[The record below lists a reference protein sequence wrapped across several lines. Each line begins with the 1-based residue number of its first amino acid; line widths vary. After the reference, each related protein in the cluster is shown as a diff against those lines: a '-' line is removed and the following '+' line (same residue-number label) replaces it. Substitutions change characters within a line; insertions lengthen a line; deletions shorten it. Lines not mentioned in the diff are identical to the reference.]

1 MPPRKVRTRQDSDAS
16 SHSGDENQDSMP
28 SPSPVLM
35 SEDQLSTLLA
45 ALSKSQA
52 EANRQLI
59 ESLLTSHG
67 LGSGSTSATA
77 TASPHD
83 VSTSASTSNL
93 SKCMA
98 RFDGASR
105 DPEAVEAFIDSV
117 EIFKECASV
126 PDDIALRG
134 LPMLMQGEAA
144 VWWRGVRKEVS
155 SWPDALKRLRSM
167 YGVPRPAYKVF
178 RDVFSTEQGD
188 ELADSFIVR
197 IRAMLSR
204 LPYQLPEETRLDM
217 IYGLLHKRIRKR
229 IPRDTVMTIESLIDK
244 SRSVEESLIESIS
257 PATESVS
264 TTPQSHK
271 ASPIVSDEHAVDHA
285 PTRSNMSRAA
295 VRRSRASIAAG
306 NAPPVSSSPRIVN
319 KSDNSESDKK
329 LFCVYC
335 KSRGHVRDTCVKR
348 SNNNKTVSC
357 YGCGNEGFVKSN
369 CPRCKTNVSPQ
380 PKGFY
385 SISCDKF
392 SNLYCNDK
400 RSLRRPVLHI
410 CIQGQNGT
418 ALLDTAAKRS
428 IAGYTLYALLKRLGR
443 KFRAENMSVKLADG
457 SVRNTE
463 VLLTSVN
470 VELGSLIV
478 PIEFIIFPDAL
489 YNETLLGIDFITKAQ
504 LVVDFSN
511 MTWFTAISP
520 QDIHPLS
527 CESPREPL
535 SCASINLLRDDE
547 GRCLTESERMRL
559 AEVLGEYADI
569 FEEVGEPTPFAEHR
583 IDTGD
588 HPPIAVPPYRLTPA
602 KKEIMRAELDQMLA
616 ADVIEECESAWS
628 APCVL
633 VPKSN
638 GTYRFCVDYRKL
650 NAVTK
655 TDTYPM
661 PRIDELL
668 QFTNKGCVMTSLD
681 LRNGY
686 WQVTTLDR
694 DKTAFVTP
702 FGTYRFKRMPFGLKN
717 APATFQ
723 RLIDR
728 FRSGASLRDVTVL
741 AYLDDL
747 LVISDSF
754 DKHLSD
760 LRAVFDRLRVF
771 KLRANRDKCVFARER
786 VKYLG
791 HVISREGISP
801 DDDKVRAVLEMKE
814 PSNLQQLRTF
824 LQTCS
829 WFRKFIPDF
838 AKVSEPLTRLTR
850 KSQTW
855 IWGSEQASAFESL
868 KRLLTTAPILIQP
881 DYSKPFILR
890 TDASNFALGAC
901 LLQGESP
908 SAERPIEYASR
919 LLTSAERN
927 YSTTEREALA
937 VVWAV
942 ERFRGYIDGHQV
954 CVRSDHQPLKW
965 LFSLKSPSGR
975 LVRWALKLQ
984 AYNLQLEEGD
994 LVLMKSHVLSNASKG
1009 ITSKFTPKR
1018 DGPYVISKK
1027 VSPTSYLLAYEPSGE
1042 VFGKYHV
1049 SDLRRYHAREGECP
1063 EPVVVKRR
1071 RGRPRKSS

>member
-1 MPPRKVRTRQDSDAS
+1 
-16 SHSGDENQDSMP
+16 
-28 SPSPVLM
+28 
-35 SEDQLSTLLA
+35 
-45 ALSKSQA
+45 
-52 EANRQLI
+52 
-59 ESLLTSHG
+59 
-67 LGSGSTSATA
+67 
-77 TASPHD
+77 
-83 VSTSASTSNL
+83 
-93 SKCMA
+93 
-98 RFDGASR
+98 
-105 DPEAVEAFIDSV
+105 
-117 EIFKECASV
+117 
-126 PDDIALRG
+126 
-134 LPMLMQGEAA
+134 
-144 VWWRGVRKEVS
+144 
-155 SWPDALKRLRSM
+155 
-167 YGVPRPAYKVF
+167 
-178 RDVFSTEQGD
+178 
-188 ELADSFIVR
+188 
-197 IRAMLSR
+197 
-204 LPYQLPEETRLDM
+204 
-217 IYGLLHKRIRKR
+217 
-229 IPRDTVMTIESLIDK
+229 
-244 SRSVEESLIESIS
+244 
-257 PATESVS
+257 
-264 TTPQSHK
+264 
-271 ASPIVSDEHAVDHA
+271 
-285 PTRSNMSRAA
+285 
-295 VRRSRASIAAG
+295 
-306 NAPPVSSSPRIVN
+306 
-319 KSDNSESDKK
+319 
-329 LFCVYC
+329 
-335 KSRGHVRDTCVKR
+335 
-348 SNNNKTVSC
+348 
-357 YGCGNEGFVKSN
+357 
-369 CPRCKTNVSPQ
+369 
-380 PKGFY
+380 
-385 SISCDKF
+385 
-392 SNLYCNDK
+392 
-400 RSLRRPVLHI
+400 
-410 CIQGQNGT
+410 
-418 ALLDTAAKRS
+418 
-428 IAGYTLYALLKRLGR
+428 
-443 KFRAENMSVKLADG
+443 MSVKLADG
-457 SVRNTE
+457 TVRNTE

-470 VELGSLIV
+470 VELCSLIV

-511 MTWFTAISP
+511 MTWFTAKSP

-527 CESPREPL
+527 CEIPRKPI

-547 GRCLTESERMRL
+547 GRYLSESERMRL
-559 AEVLGEYADI
+559 ADVLCEYADI

-650 NAVTK
+650 NVVTK
-655 TDTYPM
+655 TDSYPM

-686 WQVTTLDR
+686 WQVMTLDR

-728 FRSGASLRDVTVL
+728 FRAGASLQDVTIL

-754 DKHLSD
+754 DKHLLD

-771 KLRANRDKCVFARER
+771 KLRANRDKRSFTREQ

-791 HVISREGISP
+791 HVISQEGISP
-801 DDDKVRAVLEMKE
+801 DDDKVRAVLDMKE
-814 PSNLQQLRTF
+814 PNNLQQLRTF

-838 AKVSEPLTRLTR
+838 ARVSEPLTRLTR

-855 IWGSEQASAFESL
+855 IWGSDQAGAFKSL
-868 KRLLTTAPILIQP
+868 KELLTTAPILIQP

-908 SAERPIEYASR
+908 PDERPIEYASR
-919 LLTSAERN
+919 LLTPAERN

-965 LFSLKSPSGR
+965 LFSVKSPSGR

-984 AYNLQLEEGD
+984 AYNLQIEYTPGKANVIADTLSRPVIGSDASSDCEVCPVSVDVPHWDATTTRDAQMSDPEVSKIITDLEGTDELSISRWSERGYFLAQGVLYRYSED
-994 LVLMKSHVLSNASKG
+994 SESEEPQLVIPASLR
-1009 ITSKFTPKR
+1009 SKVMFECH
-1018 DGPYVISKK
+1018 D
-1027 VSPTSYLLAYEPSGE
+1027 SPTAAHGGIQRTIHRISQRFYFPG
-1042 VFGKYHV
+1042 
-1049 SDLRRYHAREGECP
+1049 LRRYVTEYLKTCIECQRYKASNLKPAGLLQTPVPAQRFEIIAVDLFGPLPKGPQGERWILIVEDLASKWVELFALTEATAEVCAKTLVDEVFMRYGLPRRMISDNGVQFVADVMQKAMFVLGVKQNLIPLYHPESNPVERKNRDLKAHLAILVEGRHQQWPEVLSFIRFAFNSSVCSSTAHTPAYLTFGRELRSP
-1063 EPVVVKRR
+1063 LSAQTDLRVVVESENFVPQITPYLLKLADTISDTKEHIEHHQELSLREIL
-1071 RGRPRKSS
+1071 S